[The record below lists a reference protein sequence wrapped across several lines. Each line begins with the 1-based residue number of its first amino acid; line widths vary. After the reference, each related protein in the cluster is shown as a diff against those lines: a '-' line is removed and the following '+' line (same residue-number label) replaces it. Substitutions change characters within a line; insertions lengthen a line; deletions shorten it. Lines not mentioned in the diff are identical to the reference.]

1 VSSSEP
7 LALSV
12 LKNQVATGRMAT
24 AYLFY
29 GDAGSKKEE
38 LAQALA
44 RALLCTR
51 REISWYCPCQTC
63 ERIAKGYHPDVLWLK
78 RDEDTKGI
86 KIEKVRK
93 MIDWA
98 SLKPY
103 EAEWKIAVLEEAER
117 LTEEASQALL
127 KTLEEPPQ
135 HTVFVL
141 LTEDKSQI
149 LETIQS
155 RVFGIRLNNPE
166 AEEPAGA
173 GPSGDLNETA
183 WEQYLEKAA
192 AYKREGVLDFLA
204 GLLSFF
210 HGQLRAAGQKNQGRS
225 ILPNLL
231 HAVDAVYE
239 ARSAIEA
246 NSNAKLTLTW
256 LAIQLNRLF
265 PHTSSSKVLS

>member
-1 VSSSEP
+1 MSSSEP

-12 LKNQVATGRMAT
+12 LKKQVATGRMAT

-29 GDAGSKKEE
+29 GDADSKKEE

-44 RALLCTR
+44 RALLCAR

-63 ERIAKGYHPDVLWLK
+63 ERITKGNHPDVLWLK

-86 KIEKVRK
+86 KIDRVRK
-93 MIDWA
+93 MIEWA
-98 SLKPY
+98 ALKPY

-135 HTVFVL
+135 QTVFVL

-155 RVFGIRLNNPE
+155 RVFGIRLNSPE
-166 AEEPAGA
+166 ADELSGI
-173 GPSGDLNETA
+173 GPSGDLHETS
-183 WEQYLEKAA
+183 WDQYLDKAS
-192 AYKREGVLDFLA
+192 AYKREAVLDFLA

-210 HGQLRAAGQKNQGRS
+210 HRQLRSAGQTAESSFLLG
-225 ILPNLL
+225 NLL

-239 ARSAIEA
+239 ARSAVDA
-246 NSNAKLTLTW
+246 NSNVKLTLTW

-265 PHTSSSKVLS
+265 PYHSSPKVLS

>member
-1 VSSSEP
+1 MSSSEP
-7 LALSV
+7 LAMSV
-12 LKNQVATGRMAT
+12 LKKQVASGRMAN

-29 GDAGSKKEE
+29 GDADSKKEE

-44 RALLCTR
+44 RALMCAR

-63 ERIAKGYHPDVLWLK
+63 ERIAKGNHPDVLWLK

-86 KIEKVRK
+86 KIERVRK
-93 MIDWA
+93 MLDWA

-103 EAEWKIAVLEEAER
+103 EAEWKIVVLEEAER

-135 HTVFVL
+135 QTVFVL

-155 RVFGIRLNNPE
+155 RVFGVRLNSPE
-166 AEEPAGA
+166 SEALSGI
-173 GPSGDLNETA
+173 GPTGNLDETP
-183 WEQYLEKAA
+183 WEQYLEKAST
-192 AYKREGVLDFLA
+192 YKREAVLDFLA

-210 HGQLRAAGQKNQGRS
+210 HTQLRSAGQKDQEQAS
-225 ILPNLL
+225 LESLL

-239 ARSAIEA
+239 ARSAVDA
-246 NSNAKLTLTW
+246 NANVKLTLTW

-265 PHTSSSKVLS
+265 PYTLST

>member
-63 ERIAKGYHPDVLWLK
+63 DRIAKGNHPDVLWLK

-86 KIEKVRK
+86 KIERVRK
-93 MIDWA
+93 LLDWA

-103 EAEWKIAVLEEAER
+103 EAEWKVAVLEEAER

-135 HTVFVL
+135 HTIFVL

-155 RVFGIRLNNPE
+155 RVFGIRLNSAE
-166 AEEPAGA
+166 TEEPAGI
-173 GPSGDLNETA
+173 GPSGQLHEIA
-183 WEQYLEKAA
+183 WEQYLDKASG
-192 AYKREGVLDFLA
+192 YKREAVLDFLA

-210 HGQLRAAGQKNQGRS
+210 HVQLRTEGQKGQTS
-225 ILPNLL
+225 SLL
-231 HAVDAVYE
+231 NPLLYAVDAVYE
-239 ARSAIEA
+239 ARSAVDANA
-246 NSNAKLTLTW
+246 NSKLTLTW
-256 LAIQLNRLF
+256 LAIQLNRLLLAPSF
-265 PHTSSSKVLS
+265 SKVPL

>member
-1 VSSSEP
+1 VSLAEP

-12 LKNQVATGRMAT
+12 LKKQVTSGRMAT

-29 GDAGSKKEE
+29 GDTGSKKEE

-44 RALLCTR
+44 RALLCSR

-63 ERIAKGYHPDVLWLK
+63 ERIAKGNHPDVLWLK

-86 KIEKVRK
+86 KIERVRK
-93 MIDWA
+93 LLEWA

-135 HTVFVL
+135 QTVFVL

-155 RVFGIRLNNPE
+155 RVFGIRLNSPE
-166 AEEPAGA
+166 TDEISGSGPAG
-173 GPSGDLNETA
+173 SLNETA

-192 AYKREGVLDFLA
+192 AFKREAALDFLA
-204 GLLSFF
+204 ELLSFF
-210 HGQLRAAGQKNQGRS
+210 HQRLRTEGQVSHAAASLGC
-225 ILPNLL
+225 LL
-231 HAVDAVYE
+231 QAVDAVYE
-239 ARSAIEA
+239 ARSAVDA
-246 NSNAKLTLTW
+246 NSNIKLTLTW

-265 PHTSSSKVLS
+265 PHTFSTKVHS